1 MSQVPPNTL
10 DLGADLFADKQD
22 AVAAADVQLVFDIW
36 KAHSGVRNLALIRLN
51 DRRSGLIR
59 RALAARDR
67 QTVLDAVVGWRYSGM
82 GSQGGNADS
91 LEMVL
96 RDNVRI
102 DQFAGYTRDAG
113 VSAPTE
119 VPAGMS
125 SREVSAADIQ
135 LVFDIWKTYT
145 SSRNMAQMQINDRRR
160 SLIRQ
165 ALSGYDR
172 QTVLD
177 AVVGWRYS
185 EFHSGKNERKK
196 VYNSLELILRD
207 GAHVEQFAGYTRDA
221 GVSAPTEVPAEPVAP
236 VPAVPGPGVVRL
248 GVFEYSGEW

>member
-1 MSQVPPNTL
+1 
-10 DLGADLFADKQD
+10 
-22 AVAAADVQLVFDIW
+22 
-36 KAHSGVRNLALIRLN
+36 
-51 DRRSGLIR
+51 
-59 RALAARDR
+59 
-67 QTVLDAVVGWRYSGM
+67 
-82 GSQGGNADS
+82 
-91 LEMVL
+91 
-96 RDNVRI
+96 
-102 DQFAGYTRDAG
+102 
-113 VSAPTE
+113 
-119 VPAGMS
+119 
-125 SREVSAADIQ
+125 
-135 LVFDIWKTYT
+135 
-145 SSRNMAQMQINDRRR
+145 MQINDRRR